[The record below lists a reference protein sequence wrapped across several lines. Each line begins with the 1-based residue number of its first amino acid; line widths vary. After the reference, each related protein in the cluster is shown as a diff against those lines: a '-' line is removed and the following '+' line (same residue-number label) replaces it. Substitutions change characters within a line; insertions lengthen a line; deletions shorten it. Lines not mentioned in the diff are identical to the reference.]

1 MFDRTRSS
9 VTNGLWAKLRDMM
22 SQFQSLREKILTD
35 HKDYYNATGEVPSK
49 EVIEKLVLGNGKIYF
64 QRGWD
69 QLGLDN
75 REA

>member
-9 VTNGLWAKLRDMM
+9 VTNGLRAKLRDMM

-49 EVIEKLVLGNGKIYF
+49 EVIEKLVLGNGKMIF
-64 QRGWD
+64 SKG
-69 QLGLDN
+69 LGPIGFG
-75 REA
+75 